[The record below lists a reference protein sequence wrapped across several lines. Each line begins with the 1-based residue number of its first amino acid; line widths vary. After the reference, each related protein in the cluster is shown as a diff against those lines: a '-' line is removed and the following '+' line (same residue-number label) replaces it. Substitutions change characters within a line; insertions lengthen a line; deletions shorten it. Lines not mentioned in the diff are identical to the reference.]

1 MTGYPYEIRPLETDI
16 FDNVPPSHMI
26 RACLY
31 GNMRQ
36 SEAEGLPSER
46 LYDELG
52 AVWMLA
58 RLKLTQSAPLHT
70 GDCPELRVTSRA
82 IDGGTYIRC
91 VDVALQE
98 RSVAKAELVYI
109 VVRLADRHILRPAAV
124 EEMWQNPRPLYEA
137 PVIHRLRAPGE
148 LEDLGSVIVRYCDCD
163 KNGHFSSPN
172 YADLV
177 CDAVDYWRGAPA
189 LMESLQIDFSSEV
202 KPLGRLQILRA
213 AAGDRYMVVGK
224 KDDGVTAFLAEC
236 TLRKLDS

>member
-58 RLKLTQSAPLHT
+58 RLKLLQLAPLHT

-91 VDVALQE
+91 VDVWLNG
-98 RSVAKAELVYI
+98 RSAARAELVYI

-137 PVIHRLRAPGE
+137 PVIRRLRSPKE
-148 LEDLGSVIVRYCDCD
+148 LEDLGAVTVRYCDCD

-172 YADLV
+172 YANLV
-177 CDAVDYWRGAPA
+177 CDAVGYWSGRPK

-202 KPLGRLQILRA
+202 KPLGSLRLLKA
-213 AAGDRYMVVGK
+213 AEGERHMVVGK
-224 KDDGVTAFLAEC
+224 KEDGVTAFLAEC
-236 TLRKLDS
+236 LLRELDG